1 MKVEKFSH
9 NNFPILLETLLLSD
23 EEFLVLMKQKYGT
36 SNRLNLITEMVIQQE
51 VIESHSKL
59 EVGSIPKVGERK
71 PEDKNIKKTMLPKEQ
86 ELGQERILQENTHS

>member
-1 MKVEKFSH
+1 
-9 NNFPILLETLLLSD
+9 
-23 EEFLVLMKQKYGT
+23 
-36 SNRLNLITEMVIQQE
+36 MVIQQE

-71 PEDKNIKKTMLPKEQ
+71 PEDKNFKKTMLPKEQ